1 MKNTNIKNIWIE
13 AEEWAEGQW
22 NYENDN
28 TDVIVTLTNGEKYIG
43 SFFTYS
49 NIGQLTDKN
58 KRTGEN
64 LSGKYFW
71 ASDMI
76 LINNCSRR
84 DIEQVINELHAQDKL
99 TTIFNK
105 IEENGM

>member
-1 MKNTNIKNIWIE
+1 MIGISNVWIE
-13 AEEWAEGQW
+13 AEEWPEDQW

-28 TDVIVTLTNGEKYIG
+28 TDVIVTLTNDEKYVG

-49 NIGQLTDKN
+49 NIHEITAKN

-76 LINNCSRR
+76 LVDRCSRE
-84 DIEQVINELHAQDKL
+84 DIEQVLNELIQQDEL
-99 TTIFNK
+99 TTMFTK
-105 IEENGM
+105 IEEDVI